1 MIDLPITHKTTL
13 TQIKESKA
21 RKQTKFK
28 SALKPI
34 IQKIKYVF
42 KDKPIH
48 LNLAKNGRI
57 QIKLIRK
64 IKPLKWK

>member
-1 MIDLPITHKTTL
+1 MIDRLITHKATL
-13 TQIKESKA
+13 TQVKESKP

-28 SALKPI
+28 SALKPL

-57 QIKLIRK
+57 QITLIRK
-64 IKPLKWK
+64 IKPMKW